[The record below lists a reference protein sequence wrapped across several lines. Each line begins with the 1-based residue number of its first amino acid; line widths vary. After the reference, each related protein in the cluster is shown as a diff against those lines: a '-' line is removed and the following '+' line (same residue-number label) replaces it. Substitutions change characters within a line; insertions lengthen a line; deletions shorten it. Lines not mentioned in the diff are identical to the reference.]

1 MLGTCTLNLA
11 RLASLREAADVLR
24 TDRRT
29 RREDEKAVE
38 MQKRGCCSMKSRALR
53 SARRTMRLRLR
64 DFPGVAEVFEKQSAK
79 TTTNVWNAKEGMEAT
94 DARVSANNSAQRA
107 IMVKI

>member
-1 MLGTCTLNLA
+1 MCCAQT
-11 RLASLREAADVLR
+11 AAL
-24 TDRRT
+24 
-29 RREDEKAVE
+29 EGKMKKLWE

-64 DFPGVAEVFEKQSAK
+64 DFLVVAEVFEKQSAK

-94 DARVSANNSAQRA
+94 NARVSANNSAQRA
-107 IMVKI
+107 RVVKI